1 MTEPEEANEAFGA
14 NAITDQHRGTIM
26 NNDYNYSSSD
36 RHDSHE
42 SDAQAQDWALLFD
55 GLAC

>member
-14 NAITDQHRGTIM
+14 DAITYQRGTIM
-26 NNDYNYSSSD
+26 NNDYNYNGSD
-36 RHDSHE
+36 RHDSHD